1 MAGDDLAAIC
11 EFIEPLLADD
21 ADQLPD
27 GVRCRIIKGDRKG
40 RTFCTPRNPG
50 PPGLAEFN
58 PRIGVLSAGGVVSKV
73 TRRKHGIFPV
83 QAESVM
89 RMSVEE
95 LLLFRPDDPM
105 SGHAEPGGFAIT
117 GGHHRLHEIDRRV
130 QVGELPPE
138 TPVRILF
145 HD

>member
-1 MAGDDLAAIC
+1 MANSDLLAIC
-11 EFIEPLLADD
+11 DLVEPLAVDEADR
-21 ADQLPD
+21 LPD

-40 RTFCTPRNPG
+40 RPFCTPRNPG
-50 PPGLAEFN
+50 PPTLAEFN
-58 PRIGVLSAGGVVSKV
+58 PLIGVLAAGEVAGKV
-73 TRRKHGIFPV
+73 CGRRHSIFPA

-89 RMSVEE
+89 QMSVEE
-95 LLLFRPDDPM
+95 LLRFRPDDPM

-130 QVGELPPE
+130 QSGELPAE

>member
-1 MAGDDLAAIC
+1 MCGDDLSAIC
-11 EFIEPLLADD
+11 DLIEPLPTAD

-50 PPGLAEFN
+50 PPTLTEFN
-58 PRIGVLSAGGVVSKV
+58 PRIGVLAAGEVAGKV
-73 TRRKHGIFPV
+73 ASRMHGIFPA
-83 QAESVM
+83 QADSV
-89 RMSVEE
+89 RQMSVEE
-95 LLLFRPDDPM
+95 LLRSRPDDPI
-105 SGHAEPGGFAIT
+105 SGHAEPGGFTIT

-130 QVGELPPE
+130 QAGELPPE
-138 TPVRILF
+138 TLVRILF